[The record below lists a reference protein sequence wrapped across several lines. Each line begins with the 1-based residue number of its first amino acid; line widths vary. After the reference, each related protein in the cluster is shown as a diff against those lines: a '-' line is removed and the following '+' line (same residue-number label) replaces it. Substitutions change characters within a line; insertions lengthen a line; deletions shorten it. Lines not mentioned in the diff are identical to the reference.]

1 MVTRPELKEDANY
14 VNGLAA
20 AVLFVVLVAVFL
32 TAGFGEPAGFAQDA
46 SLVAGIGY
54 ALMDLQS
61 MSAVAVEGFLAAFE
75 IIGVVLVVA
84 TVAAV
89 TLARRETEGSYVT
102 ALTDGGSEEPRSSGS
117 SEEPRSS
124 GSSEEPRSSETDAEV
139 ED

>member
-1 MVTRPELKEDANY
+1 MVSRPELKSDANY

-20 AVLFVVLVAVFL
+20 AVLFAVFVAVFL
-32 TAGFGEPAGFAQDA
+32 SADFGEAAGFAEDA

-61 MSAVAVEGFLAAFE
+61 EAAVSVEGFLATFE
-75 IIGVVLVVA
+75 IVGVVLVAA

-89 TLARRETEGSYVT
+89 TLARREGDGTGLVT
-102 ALTDGGSEEPRSSGS
+102 ALTDGGQPV
-117 SEEPRSS
+117 
-124 GSSEEPRSSETDAEV
+124 DEV

>member
-20 AVLFVVLVAVFL
+20 SVLFVVLVAVFL
-32 TAGFGEPAGFAQDA
+32 TSSFGEPAGFAEDA

-61 MSAVAVEGFLAAFE
+61 ASAVAVEGFLMTFE
-75 IIGVVLVVA
+75 IAGLVLVVA

-89 TLARRETEGSYVT
+89 TLASRETEGSYVT
-102 ALTDGGSEEPRSSGS
+102 ALTDGGSGES
-117 SEEPRSS
+117 SEE
-124 GSSEEPRSSETDAEV
+124 V